1 MSEENKALI
10 LRQLEEVMNKH
21 NPDAID
27 EFYAPDLVYHN
38 APPGIPPTR
47 EGVKAQVA
55 MYMGAFPD
63 TKVTSDFL
71 VAEGDKVVIRWTATG
86 THTGDLGEIPAT
98 GKRTKTTGIAIFRVA
113 GGKIVE
119 EWFES
124 DTMDL
129 MQQLGVV
136 PAPGG

>member
-1 MSEENKALI
+1 MPN
-10 LRQLEEVMNKH
+10 
-21 NPDAID
+21 
-27 EFYAPDLVYHN
+27 
-38 APPGIPPTR
+38 GR

-55 MYMGAFPD
+55 MYMDAFPD

-98 GKRTKTTGIAIFRVA
+98 GKRTRTAGIAIFRVA

-119 EWFES
+119 EWFET
-124 DTMDL
+124 DQMDL

-136 PAPGG
+136 PLPGGGES